1 MSEPKGSACIRVV
14 VVDDHP
20 IFRRGLLGA
29 LEDAAD
35 VDVVGWAG
43 NGDDALAVIADTAAQ
58 VVLLDLNLPG
68 LNGIEV
74 ASRLTAQGFDGAVL
88 ILTMYEDEAA
98 VMAALGAGARGY
110 LLKGAMQDEI
120 LAGIRAVASG
130 GMVLGSAAA
139 SAVASRLSGA
149 SPSRPGKELGLTE
162 REAEILSLM
171 ADGRRNTEI
180 ARTLFLSE
188 KTVRNHITSIFTKLG
203 VTDRAAAV
211 TRAREHGL
219 RVGGRDLPWEAS

>member
-1 MSEPKGSACIRVV
+1 MAESDRSGRIRVV

-35 VDVVGWAG
+35 VDVVGSASTG
-43 NGDDALAVIADTAAQ
+43 PEALDTIAANRPD

-74 ASRLTAQGFDGAVL
+74 ATHLATQGFTGAVL
-88 ILTMYEDEAA
+88 ILTMYEDDVAVLAA
-98 VMAALGAGARGY
+98 MRAGARGY
-110 LLKGAMQDEI
+110 VVKGATQEEI
-120 LAGIRAVASG
+120 VAGIRAVANG
-130 GMVLGSAAA
+130 GMALGAAAA
-139 SAVASRLSGA
+139 SAVAQRLTAS
-149 SPSRPGKELGLTE
+149 SPSTAAKDLGLTE
-162 REAEILSLM
+162 RESEILSLM
-171 ADGRRNTEI
+171 VDGRRNTEI

-188 KTVRNHITSIFTKLG
+188 KTVRNHITNIFTKLG

-211 TRAREHGL
+211 VRAREGGL
-219 RVGGRDLPWEAS
+219 RSSERELPWKT